1 MTMLQ
6 TQTKNKKPDTVICDK
21 QKAVSGSIYVFVYS
35 GRKDYSGD
43 RFKFCVNVKN

>member
-35 GRKDYSGD
+35 AGKIILRLLADEDVS
-43 RFKFCVNVKN
+43 

>member
-21 QKAVSGSIYVFVYS
+21 QKAVSGSIYVFTRSPAGQIILRLLTDEDV
-35 GRKDYSGD
+35 
-43 RFKFCVNVKN
+43 F

>member
-21 QKAVSGSIYVFVYS
+21 QKAVSGSILYS
-35 GRKDYSGD
+35 YIPAGKIILRLLADEDVS
-43 RFKFCVNVKN
+43 

>member
-21 QKAVSGSIYVFVYS
+21 QKAVSGSIYVFVYIPAGKIILRLLADEDVS
-35 GRKDYSGD
+35 
-43 RFKFCVNVKN
+43 

>member
-21 QKAVSGSIYVFVYS
+21 QKAVSGYIPAGKIILRLLADEDVS
-35 GRKDYSGD
+35 
-43 RFKFCVNVKN
+43 

>member
-35 GRKDYSGD
+35 GRKIILRLLADEDVS
-43 RFKFCVNVKN
+43 

>member
-35 GRKDYSGD
+35 GRKDYSTSFG
-43 RFKFCVNVKN
+43 R

>member
-21 QKAVSGSIYVFVYS
+21 QKRYPVLFMYSYIPAGKIILRLLADEDVS
-35 GRKDYSGD
+35 
-43 RFKFCVNVKN
+43 

>member
-35 GRKDYSGD
+35 DRKDYSASLD
-43 RFKFCVNVKN
+43 R

>member
-21 QKAVSGSIYVFVYS
+21 QKAVSGSIPCIRIF
-35 GRKDYSGD
+35 RQEDYSSFG
-43 RFKFCVNVKN
+43 R

>member
-6 TQTKNKKPDTVICDK
+6 TQTKNKKPDTVIGDK

-35 GRKDYSGD
+35 GRKDYSASFG
-43 RFKFCVNVKN
+43 R